1 MSVVID
7 NSHGSFLSE
16 VDSLRDL
23 IGVESEAELQEWR
36 YLFVIH
42 KFGLEE
48 IVTKLNILNEEYD
61 FLHASNPIEHIQTRI
76 KNPKKTVEKL
86 IRQGYPVSAQS
97 AREHLYDLGGIRVVC
112 SFVEDVYELYDK
124 LARQADLEII
134 EVKDYIK
141 YPKDNG
147 YRSLHLLVEVPVFLT
162 NKTERVVI
170 EVQIRTIAMDF
181 WASLEHTLYYK
192 QGKVVPRQVLIGL
205 NQCADLAALLDEKM
219 QDIRNKMKPYL
230 SEEERAVQ
238 AAKAEDEKCMNCL
251 E

>member
-76 KNPKKTVEKL
+76 KNPKNT
-86 IRQGYPVSAQS
+86 
-97 AREHLYDLGGIRVVC
+97 
-112 SFVEDVYELYDK
+112 
-124 LARQADLEII
+124 
-134 EVKDYIK
+134 
-141 YPKDNG
+141 
-147 YRSLHLLVEVPVFLT
+147 LHEYLLNRINVLWHS
-162 NKTERVVI
+162 
-170 EVQIRTIAMDF
+170 VQIPGSLGELIFLLFSLDF
-181 WASLEHTLYYK
+181 
-192 QGKVVPRQVLIGL
+192 
-205 NQCADLAALLDEKM
+205 
-219 QDIRNKMKPYL
+219 
-230 SEEERAVQ
+230 
-238 AAKAEDEKCMNCL
+238 
-251 E
+251 